1 MAGRHSEFRS
11 HEDSDEEIQIVGEER
26 LKKYQKGT
34 RNAFKT
40 FKGSIHGLE
49 ALELFTSILFK
60 LSDIAL
66 AKIST

>member
-40 FKGSIHGLE
+40 IQECVDATVSIVIIFKVVSV
-49 ALELFTSILFK
+49 
-60 LSDIAL
+60 
-66 AKIST
+66 